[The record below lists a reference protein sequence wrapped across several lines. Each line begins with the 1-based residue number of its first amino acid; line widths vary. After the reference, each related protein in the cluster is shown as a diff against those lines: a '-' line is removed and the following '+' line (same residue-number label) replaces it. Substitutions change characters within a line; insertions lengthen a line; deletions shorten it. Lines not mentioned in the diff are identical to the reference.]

1 MGALKSLR
9 THYVCQ
15 LLTNAERDA
24 QRDDR
29 YPDRHRVHY
38 DSPQTRC
45 SSSRLHDFRGRH
57 FVSLSDL
64 LSCLS
69 RRIRSG
75 SHSIYRRRLG
85 AAVVLHNPDF
95 AHDTRGNH
103 RAFCDHY
110 VEAGAC
116 GKVCDSQEH
125 RSVDISDVVV
135 RLGDGGD
142 RLPDALSFVSV
153 ALARSRDLK

>member
-1 MGALKSLR
+1 MGALKSFR

-15 LLTNAERDA
+15 LLANSKRDA
-24 QRDDR
+24 QRDNWN
-29 YPDRHRVHY
+29 PNRHRVHY

-45 SSSRLHDFRGRH
+45 SSSRVHDFRGRH

-64 LSCLS
+64 VSCLS

-75 SHSIYRRRLG
+75 SHSIHGRRLG
-85 AAVVLHNPDF
+85 APFVLYDTYF